1 MPRVVFDAKL
11 NAADMQEL
19 QNKLK
24 ELKSL
29 DRVEVQKA
37 LRGGA
42 LNIVRDM
49 KKTLTTKIY
58 NKPVPTNPNTGKPLY
73 YRSGNLRNSIA
84 TEINPK
90 ANQVIIKALAPYSGY
105 IEFGTR
111 FIKERTFFYENVQ
124 KGVRKIVDDISN
136 KIGDILK

>member
-49 KKTLTTKIY
+49 KKDA
-58 NKPVPTNPNTGKPLY
+58 PVDT
-73 YRSGNLRNSIA
+73 GNLRNNMS
-84 TEINPK
+84 TR
-90 ANQVIIKALAPYSGY
+90 QVK
-105 IEFGTR
+105 T
-111 FIKERTFFYENVQ
+111 
-124 KGVRKIVDDISN
+124 KIM
-136 KIGDILK
+136 

>member
-49 KKTLTTKIY
+49 KKDA
-58 NKPVPTNPNTGKPLY
+58 PVDT
-73 YRSGNLRNSIA
+73 GNLRNNII
-84 TEINPK
+84 TEMNLSAK
-90 ANQVIIKALAPYSGY
+90 EVIIKALAPYSGY
-105 IEFGTR
+105 QEFGT
-111 FIKERTFFYENVQ
+111 IYQNGKKFFYHNVDKGIKKIIEN
-124 KGVRKIVDDISN
+124 ISN

>member
-42 LNIVRDM
+42 LKIVRDM
-49 KKTLTTKIY
+49 KRDA
-58 NKPVPTNPNTGKPLY
+58 PVDT
-73 YRSGNLRNSIA
+73 GNLRNNIF
-84 TEINPK
+84 TEMNLSAK
-90 ANQVIIKALAPYSGY
+90 QVIIKALAPYSGHQ
-105 IEFGTR
+105 EFGTIYQSGKK
-111 FIKERTFFYENVQ
+111 FFFHNVDKGIKKIIEN
-124 KGVRKIVDDISN
+124 ISN